1 MPFITED
8 LMPVVS
14 LVCDDRLGRPVNRD
28 QIISKDQDGFAI
40 TGKIGY
46 TEYQKLM
53 KSVNT
58 KIMEKLFGFL
68 ACLLRMKMTY
78 WSHKKNLKSK

>member
-53 KSVNT
+53 RSVNT
-58 KIMEKLFGFL
+58 NIMEKLFGL
-68 ACLLRMKMTY
+68 PSENEDDLLEP
-78 WSHKKNLKSK
+78 